1 MANAET
7 DNGIQFGLIDDVDY
21 KYCYRSMLIEAKEW
35 YQTLKNLEAYLSG
48 KRESQQEKH
57 KEKQKQQKP
66 KNDKNKDD
74 SKNQD
79 IEDE

>member
-1 MANAET
+1 MRLNLSGCLRPVQT
-7 DNGIQFGLIDDVDY
+7 
-21 KYCYRSMLIEAKEW
+21 KE
-35 YQTLKNLEAYLSG
+35 ESIG